1 MTAVTGIEIWSKA
14 AILRA
19 RICDDAAVVT
29 NLRLA
34 LDVAAVRDEPAG
46 VGIYAASLARGLS
59 RIAPERL
66 TMIGARDEARML
78 EAARARTRSVRFDAP
93 RLPSSL
99 APNYNAWLQT
109 YADRDARR
117 TGANLVHY
125 TNAAAPILG
134 SLPYVLTVHDLSVI
148 RLPHF
153 HPFMRVATIP
163 VTLVAVA
170 RARAIVVPSDWV
182 KGELV
187 RGLRVSPRRVVV
199 IEHTASDMP
208 VKLVDP
214 DAVAARFGVSPYRY
228 LLSVGTIEPRKN
240 VLRLVAAFEKL
251 AAEDAELRLVL
262 AGAPGWRRAAIERR
276 IAASRYANR
285 IVLTGYVSNDDAAAL
300 TSRAAVFCYVSTYE
314 GFGLPVI
321 ESLALGAPVVT
332 SNRTATPQAA
342 GGAAVLVDPFDVA
355 DIARGIREA
364 MALRVELSAAGPARV
379 AGRSW
384 DDVAREHLAVYEWAH
399 ARD

>member
-1 MTAVTGIEIWSKA
+1 
-14 AILRA
+14 
-19 RICDDAAVVT
+19 VVR
-29 NLRLA
+29 NLRIA

-59 RIAPERL
+59 RIAGERL
-66 TMIGARDEARML
+66 TLIGVRDEARML
-78 EAARARTRSVRFDAP
+78 DAARARVRSVRFDAP
-93 RLPSSL
+93 RLPSRL
-99 APNYNAWLQT
+99 APNYNAWLQV

-153 HPFMRVATIP
+153 HPFLRVATIP
-163 VTLVAVA
+163 VTLAAVA

-182 KGELV
+182 KSELIG
-187 RGLRVSPRRVVV
+187 GLRVSPRRVVV
-199 IEHTASDMP
+199 IEHAASDMP
-208 VKLVDP
+208 LSPADP
-214 DAVAARFGVSPYRY
+214 DAVVSRFGLSPYRY

-240 VLRLVAAFEKL
+240 VARLVAAFERL
-251 AAEDAELRLVL
+251 AARDAGLRLVL
-262 AGAPGWRRAAIERR
+262 AGAPGWRRSAIERR
-276 IAASRYANR
+276 IAASRYTDR
-285 IVLTGYVSNDDAAAL
+285 ILLIGYVSNADVVAL
-300 TSRAAVFCYVSTYE
+300 TSRAAAFCYVSTYE

-332 SNRTATPQAA
+332 SDRTATPQAA

-355 DIARGIREA
+355 DIARGIEEAIARRE
-364 MALRVELSAAGPARV
+364 ELSIAGPARV

-384 DDVAREHLAVYEWAH
+384 DDVAREHSAVYEWAH

>member
-1 MTAVTGIEIWSKA
+1 M
-14 AILRA
+14 
-19 RICDDAAVVT
+19 VT

-34 LDVAAVRDEPAG
+34 LDVAAVRGEPAG

-59 RIAPERL
+59 RTASERL
-66 TMIGARDEARML
+66 TLIGVRDEARML
-78 EAARARTRSVRFDAP
+78 DTARAKVPALRFDAP
-93 RLPSSL
+93 RLPSAL
-99 APNYNAWLQT
+99 ASNYNVWLQT
-109 YADRDARR
+109 YADQDARR

-125 TNAAAPILG
+125 TNAAAPIVG

-153 HPFMRVATIP
+153 HPFLRVATIP
-163 VTLVAVA
+163 VTIAAIA

-187 RGLRVSPRRVVV
+187 GGLRISPRRIVV
-199 IEHTASDMP
+199 IEHAASDIP
-208 VKLVDP
+208 ANLADP
-214 DAVAARFGVSPYRY
+214 DAVVSRFGLSPYRY

-240 VLRLVAAFEKL
+240 VVRLVAAFERL
-251 AAEDAELRLVL
+251 AAEDGELRLVL
-262 AGAPGWRRAAIERR
+262 AGAPGWRRSAIERR
-276 IAASRYANR
+276 VAASHYADR
-285 IVLTGYVSNDDAAAL
+285 IVVTGYISNDDAAAL
-300 TSRAAVFCYVSTYE
+300 TTRAAAFCYVSTYE

-332 SNRTATPQAA
+332 SDRTATPQAA

-355 DIARGIREA
+355 DIARGVREA
-364 MALRVELSAAGPARV
+364 MARRAELSVAGPARV
-379 AGRSW
+379 AGRNW
-384 DDVAREHLAVYEWAH
+384 DDVAREHSAVYEWAH

>member
-1 MTAVTGIEIWSKA
+1 MA
-14 AILRA
+14 
-19 RICDDAAVVT
+19 T

-34 LDVAAVRDEPAG
+34 LDVAAVRSEPAG

-66 TMIGARDEARML
+66 TLIGVRDEARML
-78 EAARARTRSVRFDAP
+78 DTARAQVRSLRFDAP
-93 RLPSSL
+93 RLPTAL
-99 APNYNAWLQT
+99 ASNYNAWLQA

-148 RLPHF
+148 SLPHF
-153 HPFMRVATIP
+153 HPFLRVATIP
-163 VTLVAVA
+163 VTLAAVA

-187 RGLRVSPRRVVV
+187 RVLRVSPRRIVV
-199 IEHTASDMP
+199 IEHAASDMP
-208 VKLVDP
+208 ARIADP
-214 DAVAARFGVSPYRY
+214 DGVAARFGLSPYRY

-240 VLRLVAAFEKL
+240 VVRLVAAFEAL
-251 AAEDAELRLVL
+251 AAKDPELRLVL
-262 AGAPGWRRAAIERR
+262 AGAPGWRRSAIERR
-276 IAASRYANR
+276 IAASRYVDR
-285 IVLTGYVSNDDAAAL
+285 IVLTGYVSNEDAAAL
-300 TSRAAVFCYVSTYE
+300 TSRAAAFCYVSTYE

-332 SNRTATPQAA
+332 SDRTATPQAA

-364 MALRVELSAAGPARV
+364 MARRVELSAAGPARV
-379 AGRSW
+379 AGRNW
-384 DDVAREHLAVYEWAH
+384 DDVAREHSAVYEWAH
-399 ARD
+399 ARS